1 MRAFACGAL
10 LACALVALA
19 GPASAQTSTA
29 STQPTY
35 VEHTTAEGQDIRFPD
50 DPLAAIANDPVGAQ
64 LNGFHPPK
72 RYDLLRP
79 RTTFVPQMLKSIEN
93 I

>member
-1 MRAFACGAL
+1 
-10 LACALVALA
+10 
-19 GPASAQTSTA
+19 
-29 STQPTY
+29 Y
-35 VEHTTAEGQDIRFPD
+35 VEHITSDGQDIRFPD
-50 DPLAAIANDPVGAQ
+50 DPLAALVNDPVGAQ
-64 LNGFHPPK
+64 LSGFHPPK